1 VASRDINRVMNWI
14 ADGKLKMMIGLKVP
28 PAQGLAPTAGSKVGK
43 LLRKCLSKP
52 LTPTPLPLFP
62 LPGGEGRR
70 GGELG

>member
-1 VASRDINRVMNWI
+1 VAGRDINRVMNWI

-52 LTPTPLPLFP
+52 LTPTPPLFP
-62 LPGGEGRR
+62 LPEGEGR